1 MRIPLVLGFFITL
14 ICFGCVYGDKPV
26 TEPTEKEIRIV
37 KPIGDEVS
45 GKLLTALKKEL
56 AQGIQK
62 EGLVGATRLCNIRAM
77 PLTHMLEVA
86 SEYPVSIKRT
96 TFKYRNPENSPD
108 EYEEMAL
115 HYLEKKAK
123 IREGLPKSYI
133 QKIKTEDKTYFY
145 YYKPLKVGDLCMNC
159 HGDPASMDPS
169 LVSFLK
175 EKYPEDKAINYSQG
189 DFRGVVRVRVDIP
202 EE

>member
-1 MRIPLVLGFFITL
+1 MRIPFITAFFITA
-14 ICFGCVYGDKPV
+14 IFFSCVYGDNPV
-26 TEPTEKEIRIV
+26 TEPKEKEAGIV

-45 GKLLTALKKEL
+45 GKLMAALKKEL
-56 AQGIQK
+56 VQGIQK

-86 SEYPVSIKRT
+86 SEYPVQVKRT
-96 TFKYRNPENSPD
+96 TLKYRNPKNAPD
-108 EYEEMAL
+108 EFEEMAL
-115 HYLEKKAK
+115 GFLEKKAK
-123 IREGLPKSYI
+123 SRDGLPKYYI
-133 QKIKTEDKTYFY
+133 QKIKTDDKSYFY
-145 YYKPLKVGDLCMNC
+145 YYKPLKTGALCLNC

-169 LVSFLK
+169 LVKFLH
-175 EKYPEDKAINYSQG
+175 EKYPEDRALNYSQG